1 MLKWLFGRR
10 GRGGKSLS
18 VDLAFALIFNTNV
31 LVLWYISDRVFL
43 PVLFLFHSSHLMSL
57 VIGGLTNPF
66 SCTCYAYHH
75 SNKCHVVT
83 NGIQIL
89 KV

>member
-43 PVLFLFHSSHLMSL
+43 PVLFLFHSSHL
-57 VIGGLTNPF
+57 
-66 SCTCYAYHH
+66 
-75 SNKCHVVT
+75 VVPVMH
-83 NGIQIL
+83 IIIL
-89 KV
+89 INVML